1 MSTRSCLAASV
12 LLLAPL
18 TAAAQTL
25 DWPATVVCSLFD
37 PIICTS
43 EGCHQAA
50 LDTLDF
56 PRLIRLD
63 LGEGVMHAV
72 TPEHAGRQSHF
83 KVIDAD
89 ETRIVMQGFENG
101 RAFSGVLDEPG
112 TLALSAAVEKTTFS
126 VFGRCTDLKLIV
138 EAGR

>member
-1 MSTRSCLAASV
+1 MTTRSILAASI

-25 DWPATVVCSLFD
+25 DWPATVVCTLFD
-37 PIICTS
+37 PTICTPDD
-43 EGCHQAA
+43 CHQAA

-63 LGEGVMHAV
+63 LEEGVMHAV

-83 KVIDAD
+83 KVIDSSKA
-89 ETRIVMQGFENG
+89 RIVMQGFENG

-112 TLALSAAVEKTTFS
+112 TLSLSAAVDGTTFS
-126 VFGRCTDLKLIV
+126 VFGRCTDLKLII
-138 EAGR
+138 EAGE